1 MMLQGTRFGKI
12 LETRGGMFGYTMGSG
27 QTSSFVGGRG
37 SLVRVGEPTRA
48 YGKYGQC
55 AVFNGT
61 NQAYT
66 LPSFNVGP
74 GCSFGVR
81 FKHTATTASM
91 TLMDFP
97 QSVGGGAVIYMR
109 ANEGGTGKINIA
121 GLSPFFNVASS
132 SSSFN
137 DGLWHSAVGVYGSNS
152 GTMTLFVDGKQEGS
166 VAATVPRF
174 LSDYPR
180 VASERWFG
188 ADYSW
193 YNGSLADPFCVQ
205 TILTLQDVRLYHT
218 DMGKYGEDNPSLGL
232 PFIRSRPWIYYQQMR
247 RAA

>member
-1 MMLQGTRFGKI
+1 
-12 LETRGGMFGYTMGSG
+12 
-27 QTSSFVGGRG
+27 
-37 SLVRVGEPTRA
+37 
-48 YGKYGQC
+48 
-55 AVFNGT
+55 
-61 NQAYT
+61 
-66 LPSFNVGP
+66 
-74 GCSFGVR
+74 
-81 FKHTATTASM
+81 
-91 TLMDFP
+91 
-97 QSVGGGAVIYMR
+97 
-109 ANEGGTGKINIA
+109 
-121 GLSPFFNVASS
+121 
-132 SSSFN
+132 
-137 DGLWHSAVGVYGSNS
+137 
-152 GTMTLFVDGKQEGS
+152 MTLFVDGKQEGS